1 MRLTRIEI
9 KGFKSI
15 AKRTVLTFPG
25 AITCIAGPNGCGKSN
40 IVDAIRWALG
50 EQSARALRAGNMADV
65 IFAGTQDIP
74 PSGMASVSL
83 EFCRDG
89 GAFPKE
95 LTGFNEISIARRLFK
110 SGESIYTINNVRC
123 RLKDITD
130 LFLDTGL
137 DRQGYAIIEQGRVKD
152 IILAKPEDIRHV
164 LEEVAEVGKFR
175 VKRAEAIK
183 RLEAAQGNLDRIK
196 DLLSEVS
203 RQRDS
208 LKAQAYKA
216 RRYQILKDKIN
227 GLTQLTLSLE
237 IDGIRHK
244 RAFLEDDLNV
254 IEKGRQGVRDG
265 LSSQA
270 SLLEEVNARMLEMKG
285 DMDYT
290 HATLQEVRARYEI
303 ARGEKDSGEL
313 RLKDTRSTIDMLSIR
328 MENARKENEGVLH
341 GIDACTRELEG
352 MEGESRQIEDGFR
365 VQKDAVDAIMNEF
378 NAVSGDYERKRAIL
392 FDQIGHAR
400 AMEQRIG
407 FLKQRHHEV
416 GLNIRKRE
424 QELEEMAREEANLQ
438 AELAILDAGLEKLSR
453 TIREKQDAIHTLMQ
467 ESTESQA
474 KIERDSQ
481 SLISL
486 EKTHTELATKIT
498 MLGRII
504 NRWPASPEGHEN
516 NGFKRVSDA
525 IRVATGFEETAGS
538 LGDVLDYLIINDHDE
553 VIGPEGIRAQG
564 PGFIPTRPHLD
575 GHKEDAS
582 FQVKGLLGPLRAYVA
597 ASPGFEGVL
606 EVLTRGKWVVKDMQQ
621 ALKLWRQGYRSQTLI
636 TRDGM
641 ILESSGILRTS
652 PEKDKYAE
660 ILKAKTES
668 LALTEQMKAL
678 EGTLKE
684 KRISLEEAKG
694 KFGLLITALEGV
706 SGKIK
711 RDETE
716 IEACKEKRHGILSTM
731 ERMTDRRK
739 TFDHDILTWEGMS
752 YSIAQDIEKADE
764 EKKGYDTQVDAL
776 QIELKMLD
784 TRKMEAKKDLDTV
797 QGGLQT
803 ISERLQ
809 ENKVAYASK
818 EERLKGLK
826 GLLGMR
832 YQEIESDAIRIQ
844 ELKEKEG
851 ELIASLGEMEQA
863 LISGQEEIKRQEVR
877 YGAYLPQFKDHTLKA
892 ETIRK
897 NMDELNNALTSL
909 EKQKQDLM
917 LSDKEQEIA
926 YKMMLERYAAR
937 FGSGLPQVP
946 EDFDPEKAR
955 AEIAQY
961 QTRIEVMG
969 QINFAAIESYEE
981 AQTRFDELHKQ
992 YEDIVLASTR
1002 LRELIANIERESA
1015 KEFMATFAKVRAN
1028 FQEIFTT
1035 MFGGGQADI
1044 VLQQGGG
1051 IDAGVE
1057 IFACP
1062 PFKRLKAMSLL
1073 SEGEKTLC
1081 AISFTFALFKVR
1093 PSPFCILDE
1102 VDAPLDDANLE
1113 RFNRLIKAFSKDS
1126 QFLVVTHN
1134 KNTLEVADII
1144 YGITFDV
1151 PGVTKVVSMDLQRE
1165 KG

>member
-1 MRLTRIEI
+1 
-9 KGFKSI
+9 
-15 AKRTVLTFPG
+15 
-25 AITCIAGPNGCGKSN
+25 
-40 IVDAIRWALG
+40 
-50 EQSARALRAGNMADV
+50 
-65 IFAGTQDIP
+65 
-74 PSGMASVSL
+74 
-83 EFCRDG
+83 
-89 GAFPKE
+89 
-95 LTGFNEISIARRLFK
+95 
-110 SGESIYTINNVRC
+110 
-123 RLKDITD
+123 
-130 LFLDTGL
+130 
-137 DRQGYAIIEQGRVKD
+137 
-152 IILAKPEDIRHV
+152 
-164 LEEVAEVGKFR
+164 
-175 VKRAEAIK
+175 
-183 RLEAAQGNLDRIK
+183 
-196 DLLSEVS
+196 
-203 RQRDS
+203 
-208 LKAQAYKA
+208 
-216 RRYQILKDKIN
+216 
-227 GLTQLTLSLE
+227 
-237 IDGIRHK
+237 
-244 RAFLEDDLNV
+244 
-254 IEKGRQGVRDG
+254 
-265 LSSQA
+265 
-270 SLLEEVNARMLEMKG
+270 
-285 DMDYT
+285 
-290 HATLQEVRARYEI
+290 
-303 ARGEKDSGEL
+303 
-313 RLKDTRSTIDMLSIR
+313 
-328 MENARKENEGVLH
+328 
-341 GIDACTRELEG
+341 
-352 MEGESRQIEDGFR
+352 
-365 VQKDAVDAIMNEF
+365 
-378 NAVSGDYERKRAIL
+378 
-392 FDQIGHAR
+392 
-400 AMEQRIG
+400 
-407 FLKQRHHEV
+407 
-416 GLNIRKRE
+416 
-424 QELEEMAREEANLQ
+424 
-438 AELAILDAGLEKLSR
+438 
-453 TIREKQDAIHTLMQ
+453 
-467 ESTESQA
+467 
-474 KIERDSQ
+474 
-481 SLISL
+481 
-486 EKTHTELATKIT
+486 
-498 MLGRII
+498 
-504 NRWPASPEGHEN
+504 
-516 NGFKRVSDA
+516 
-525 IRVATGFEETAGS
+525 
-538 LGDVLDYLIINDHDE
+538 
-553 VIGPEGIRAQG
+553 
-564 PGFIPTRPHLD
+564 
-575 GHKEDAS
+575 
-582 FQVKGLLGPLRAYVA
+582 
-597 ASPGFEGVL
+597 
-606 EVLTRGKWVVKDMQQ
+606 
-621 ALKLWRQGYRSQTLI
+621 
-636 TRDGM
+636 
-641 ILESSGILRTS
+641 
-652 PEKDKYAE
+652 
-660 ILKAKTES
+660 
-668 LALTEQMKAL
+668 
-678 EGTLKE
+678 
-684 KRISLEEAKG
+684 
-694 KFGLLITALEGV
+694 
-706 SGKIK
+706 
-711 RDETE
+711 
-716 IEACKEKRHGILSTM
+716 
-731 ERMTDRRK
+731 
-739 TFDHDILTWEGMS
+739 MS

-863 LISGQEEIKRQEVR
+863 LISAQEEIKRQEVR

-926 YKMMLERYAAR
+926 YKMMLERYTAR

-1028 FQEIFTT
+1028 FQEIFTA